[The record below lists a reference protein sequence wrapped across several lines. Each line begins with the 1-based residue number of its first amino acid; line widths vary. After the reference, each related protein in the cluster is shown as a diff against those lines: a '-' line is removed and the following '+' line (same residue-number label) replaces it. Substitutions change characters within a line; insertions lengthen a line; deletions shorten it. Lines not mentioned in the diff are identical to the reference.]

1 MTGCRTCGGTF
12 TGPVGTAAEALKFSA
27 NVGRELP
34 TCPAL
39 ETRATDIAPDTDGEN
54 ESMIK
59 GDVEPIIFRISS
71 RPHAP
76 AVPSAPST
84 QARKGAPLFENFIGL
99 KGFSPSLRPFR
110 AWVLGADRSAGA
122 WGSDAVRN
130 VVGKIGAIPYGVSI
144 AGTSDAFYENGT
156 ALGWQGGPY
165 GFQGV
170 YMDISRAVPT
180 GPQNVPPHNWQPVI
194 LYLGRPK

>member
-1 MTGCRTCGGTF
+1 MVQSGF
-12 TGPVGTAAEALKFSA
+12 PVPPLHVRCAPLLVENAPELLALKESA
-27 NVGRELP
+27 P
-34 TCPAL
+34 SCPV
-39 ETRATDIAPDTDGEN
+39 
-54 ESMIK
+54 M
-59 GDVEPIIFRISS
+59 FRISS

-99 KGFSPSLRPFR
+99 KGFSPSPRPFR